1 METVSWN
8 NDATYTSLLRGMLIQ
23 MHSIFLPDDE
33 RVGMCSSDVGSSFF
47 QIGKYDLATVLFE
60 QALRILLQV
69 TENEPSLEVADLL
82 YKIASCH
89 ESLCEYDEG
98 ETL

>member
-1 METVSWN
+1 
-8 NDATYTSLLRGMLIQ
+8 
-23 MHSIFLPDDE
+23 
-33 RVGMCSSDVGSSFF
+33 MCSSDVGSAFY

-69 TENEPSLEVADLL
+69 TEDEQSLEVADLL

-89 ESLCEYDEG
+89 ESRCEYDEG
-98 ETL
+98 KVWCWVFLYNLIRCCLPNSLYRIFLSTRNI